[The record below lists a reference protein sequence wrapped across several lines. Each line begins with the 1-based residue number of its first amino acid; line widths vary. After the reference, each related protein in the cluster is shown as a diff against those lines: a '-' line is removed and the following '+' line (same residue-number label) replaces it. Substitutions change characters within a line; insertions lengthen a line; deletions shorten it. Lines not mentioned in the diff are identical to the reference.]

1 MYLGILLQ
9 TESGGLA
16 SLLPILAMVM
26 VIYLFMLRPQMRR
39 QKNER
44 KFQTN
49 ITKGAKVITTSGIH
63 GKIVELNNDGTVLI
77 ETGAGKIRF
86 ERTAISMDL
95 TNKLNAPKKK

>member
-9 TESGGLA
+9 TEGGGLA

>member
-1 MYLGILLQ
+1 MILLQ
-9 TESGGLA
+9 TEGGGLV
-16 SLLPILAMVM
+16 SLLPILAMVI